1 MTNSAGRP
9 SAAGLFEGEGRR
21 QAVYGALPLL
31 CTYFSE
37 GQRDKLRE
45 TDAGVARSGGEGD
58 PEGESERM
66 VAGLRLRVAL
76 ALAKSLLRI
85 LDSVLDRPNFR
96 YGVTRTTSIDKPRGK
111 LDIVRW
117 VTQLREVRV
126 PETYPIL
133 SVERSSRTPE
143 NLLACHCL
151 TWFLEEIESAYTASA
166 VPRKSAESE
175 EVIHT
180 VDRIRVI
187 LKRPDVAECR
197 EVVRREGGRQ
207 WVDDLLE
214 EVDLRLAAGRVGN
227 REPYEELVRWVRGI
241 LDGKPTLDPGDLS
254 WLFYD
259 HSFDDKL
266 FELWCMHQLAHALAD
281 RLGDEEV
288 RVPDLQKVRSTAAPT
303 WEWKFGQYRLELR
316 FQYSLSKSIPELAWK
331 GEKGLVLDGR
341 PDMTLLLYSPDA
353 ERPRIVFV
361 DPKLRK
367 RDGLPTEEVYKMVG
381 YFSAAGVENAGQG
394 AIIYYTPHLDQQP
407 VHTLRSA
414 GNGLVLAVGADP
426 TRPDDSRPGFADI
439 ASLVLPDDLIGPML
453 ADS

>member
-1 MTNSAGRP
+1 MANDAVRP

-21 QAVYGALPLL
+21 HAVYGALPLL

-37 GQRDKLRE
+37 GQRDKLQE
-45 TDAGVARSGGEGD
+45 TDAGVTRSDGEED
-58 PEGESERM
+58 PEAKSERM

-96 YGVTRTTSIDKPRGK
+96 YGVTRTTSFDKPRGK
-111 LDIVRW
+111 LDVIRW

-126 PETYPIL
+126 PEAYPIL

-175 EVIHT
+175 AVIHT
-180 VDRIRVI
+180 IDRIGVI
-187 LKRPDVAECR
+187 LKRPDVSECR
-197 EVVRREGGRQ
+197 EIVRRERGRQ

-214 EVDLRLAAGRVGN
+214 EVDLRLASGRVGN
-227 REPYEELVRWVRGI
+227 REPYEELVRWARGI
-241 LDGKPTLDPGDLS
+241 MTGNPALDPGDLS

-259 HSFDDKL
+259 NSFDDKL
-266 FELWCMHQLAHALAD
+266 FELWCMHQLARALAD
-281 RLGDEEV
+281 RLGEEEV
-288 RVPDLQKVRSTAAPT
+288 PIPDLQKSRSAAKPT
-303 WEWKFGQYRLELR
+303 WEWNFGQYRLELR
-316 FQYSLSKSIPELAWK
+316 FQYSLSKSVPALAWK
-331 GEKGLVLDGR
+331 GTEGLVLDGR
-341 PDMTLLLYSPDA
+341 PDMTLLLYSPDV
-353 ERPRIVFV
+353 ESPRIVFV

-394 AIIYYTPHLDQQP
+394 AIIYYTPHLDPQP

-414 GNGLVLAVGADP
+414 ENGLVLAVGADP
-426 TRPDDSRPGFADI
+426 TRPDDSRAGFAEI
-439 ASLVLPDDLIGPML
+439 ASLVLPDDLIGQVS